1 MPMKKNL
8 VTEYLKINQQKEIL
22 YQDIEDELVILNIK
36 EENYFGLDKVGTSLW
51 NILLNSS
58 SIKHAYDQMLEEY
71 DVEPEI
77 LKNDLS
83 NFINELEKNG
93 LVRISTIE

>member
-1 MPMKKNL
+1 MPKKKNL

-22 YQDIEDELVILNIK
+22 YQDIEDELIILNIK
-36 EENYFGLDKVGTSLW
+36 EENYLGLDKVGTNLW

-71 DVEPEI
+71 EVEPEI
-77 LKNDLS
+77 LKNDLN

-93 LVRISTIE
+93 LVTISST